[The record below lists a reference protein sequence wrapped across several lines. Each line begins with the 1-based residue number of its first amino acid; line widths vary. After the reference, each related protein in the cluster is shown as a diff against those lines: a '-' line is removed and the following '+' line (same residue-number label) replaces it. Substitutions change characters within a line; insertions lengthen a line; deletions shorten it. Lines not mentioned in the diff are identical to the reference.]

1 MTTESAIQEA
11 IREHNSDISVQAFAC
26 AAVGAIGTIVTV
38 IAVGLLLLRGAAT
51 PAKWLTVTLIVSAV
65 LFLIGLISGK
75 LRGGTRGASDRFDD
89 YTQSDWVAYSTWYW
103 TGEVTLIAVILWCL
117 HGPYAFIEALK
128 MLRARVNA
136 DDPTTTAIAAS
147 LRLLET
153 KGDIPIAAIHPPKAL
168 GTMLQLGLAKPSN
181 PPAPKPSIT
190 ITEKGRDAVYLR
202 GWAAGAKR

>member
-11 IREHNSDISVQAFAC
+11 IREHNSDITIQAFAC
-26 AAVGAIGTIVTV
+26 AVVGAIGTIVTV
-38 IAVGLLLLRGAAT
+38 IAVGLLLLRGGAT
-51 PAKWLTVTLIVSAV
+51 PAQWLTVTLVVCAV

-75 LRGGTRGASDRFDD
+75 LRGGTRGATDRFDD
-89 YTQSDWVAYSTWYW
+89 YAGSDWLTYTPFYIADDITFWAI
-103 TGEVTLIAVILWCL
+103 LIWCL
-117 HGPYAFIEALK
+117 HGPYAFIEALT

-136 DDPTTTAIAAS
+136 DDPTITAIAAS

-168 GTMLQLGLAKPSN
+168 GTMLQLGLAKPSK

-202 GWAAGAKR
+202 GWAAKAKA